1 MGWEVKVSWVK
12 YFLGLDSDDEIIKAL
27 TNLGSMELEDSTD
40 VTEGLPTVLKLS
52 PYSGL
57 WGQFYDSQYNRSS
70 LEAIP
75 HEEFGRRKSTTHSPC
90 SLPTLLTS

>member
-40 VTEGLPTVLKLS
+40 VTEGLPTVLKPLEAFTCKVCLLTMLCNVFRIEFTVHNLS
-52 PYSGL
+52 ITSFCVSYSGL
-57 WGQFYDSQYNRSS
+57 WG
-70 LEAIP
+70 
-75 HEEFGRRKSTTHSPC
+75 
-90 SLPTLLTS
+90 